1 MSGVSYGIYFLHNKK
16 NKDNKKIVNYT
27 YKKQTYETVQ
37 NYRFYTAH

>member
-16 NKDNKKIVNYT
+16 IVNYP

-37 NYRFYTAH
+37 NYRFYTAHR